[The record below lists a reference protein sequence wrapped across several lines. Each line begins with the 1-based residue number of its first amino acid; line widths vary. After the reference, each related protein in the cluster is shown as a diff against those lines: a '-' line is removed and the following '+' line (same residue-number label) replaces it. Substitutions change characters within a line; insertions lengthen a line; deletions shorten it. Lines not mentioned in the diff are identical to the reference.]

1 MTLKRTRSA
10 GGAARAAS
18 ARRAAALAALV
29 GAAAP
34 SGCGYVELAGPQPSA
49 PAGPPTQQVVSPNT
63 RGGALMPNAQK
74 LLVDTVDRI
83 EVGRTRSGL
92 LLAAFGSAVET
103 GWFQPALRP
112 LNSGVP
118 APDGFLEFE
127 FVAAPPELN
136 VVDGQEQRPPRG
148 TPEQRRVK
156 GVRPVAATELVDVA
170 GIRVFA
176 ARGAPAALRFDPEVR
191 DRQLATQPDTSLL
204 PAAATA
210 GPALPSTGG

>member
-1 MTLKRTRSA
+1 MTLTRRPTA
-10 GGAARAAS
+10 
-18 ARRAAALAALV
+18 
-29 GAAAP
+29 AAAP
-34 SGCGYVELAGPQPSA
+34 LALALALAGCDYVDFAGPQPSA
-49 PAGPPTQQVVSPNT
+49 PAGPPTQAVTSPDA

-74 LLVDTVDRI
+74 LLVDTVDRL
-83 EVGRTRSGL
+83 EVGRTRSGVL
-92 LLAAFGSAVET
+92 VAAFGSAVET

-112 LNSGVP
+112 LNAGEP
-118 APDGFLEFE
+118 GPDGFLEFE

-136 VVDGQEQRPPRG
+136 VVEGEEQRPPLG

-156 GVRPVAATELVDVA
+156 GVRPVTASELTNAA

-191 DRQLATQPDTSLL
+191 DRQLATQPDTSLA
-204 PAAATA
+204 PAAATS